1 MEQLFVS
8 LLNQQ
13 GAAVGISLFFCFG
26 MAFAIFWM
34 VKSFNEE
41 REKHREDREEHWKAY
56 NHLLEKN
63 IESINRLST
72 LIDSIIRS
80 KI

>member
-26 MAFAIFWM
+26 MAIAFCWV

-41 REKHREDREEHWKAY
+41 RRQHREDRGEQWKAY

-72 LIDSIIRS
+72 LIDAIIRN
-80 KI
+80 KT